1 MENNEEKEVREYT
14 NEDILKAIGK
24 LPEDYQNV
32 LMANLTIYNIKNLL
46 NSKKDYEDFYSDYI
60 YKAYCYSII
69 ASAMKELF
77 ETIDSKLEDEPKDFS
92 DEYGKLSDVEKKYA
106 TVSLMNNAEFK
117 KNYSDILEHNF
128 NKVINLDETTAALNS
143 AFGLSNLYKKIL
155 DMVRNDTY
163 RYEVCDERGM

>member
-32 LMANLTIYNIKNLL
+32 LMANLTIYNIKNLI

-92 DEYGKLSDVEKKYA
+92 DEYGKLSDVEKKQTALEMLNNKDFQKNCLAILLRGAGKYLRKCVETSSGCDHKYGVRDENGSE
-106 TVSLMNNAEFK
+106 TV
-117 KNYSDILEHNF
+117 
-128 NKVINLDETTAALNS
+128 
-143 AFGLSNLYKKIL
+143 
-155 DMVRNDTY
+155 
-163 RYEVCDERGM
+163 